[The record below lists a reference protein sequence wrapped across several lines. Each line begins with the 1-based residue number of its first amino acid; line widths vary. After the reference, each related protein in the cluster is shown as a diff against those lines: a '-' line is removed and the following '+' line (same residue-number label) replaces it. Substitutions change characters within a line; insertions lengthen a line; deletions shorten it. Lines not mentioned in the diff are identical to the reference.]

1 MKRTDQERIER
12 ELKRREKHA
21 RVGGASTPG
30 DSPAAAPERGT
41 TVSDYIKNLVALFE
55 YDDHQI
61 YNTRDDENVLE
72 LLLDM
77 KAALPEKNW
86 DTVLKSAIQKTKVE
100 EKELALSEL
109 KALMAD

>member
-21 RVGGASTPG
+21 KVQATRATGE
-30 DSPAAAPERGT
+30 APVEGT
-41 TVSDYIKNLVALFE
+41 SVSDYIKRLVALLQ

-61 YNTRDDENVLE
+61 YNTRDDEDVFE
-72 LLLDM
+72 LLLNM
-77 KAALPEKNW
+77 KIDLPEKQW

-100 EKELALSEL
+100 QKELALSEL
-109 KALMAD
+109 KELMAD